1 MDVLIER
8 AKHVSEHDGNTHY
21 FCSAGCKGKFDGDP
35 DRYLQP
41 RPTASTQKDDARTF
55 TCPMHPEVT
64 QIGPGS
70 CPKCGMALEPDDA
83 GEGPEDTT
91 ELDDM
96 KRRLV
101 WSALLTLPLFIIAMG
116 EMLGPLRDLFAH
128 PAWRWLQLV
137 LATPVVLW
145 GGLVFFQ
152 RGWQSLVNRHLNMF
166 TLIAMGTGVAFA
178 YSAAALVAPGL
189 FPAGFQSHHG
199 QAALYFET
207 SAVIITLV
215 LLGQVLE
222 LKARSRTA
230 GAIRALLQLAPKTA
244 RRIRPDGTDED
255 VSIDVVLPGDR
266 LRVRPGESVPADGVV
281 EEGESTVDESMLTG
295 EPIPVSKVAGSPVT
309 GATLNATGSFVM
321 RVEQVGSES
330 LLARIAAMVRDA
342 QRSRAPIQKVADT
355 VSGYFV
361 PLVAVTSVITFAVWA
376 LLGPEPAL
384 AHALVNAIAVLI
396 IACPCA
402 LGLATP
408 ISIMVATGRG
418 AQAGVLL
425 RDAESLEALEK
436 VDILVVDKTGTLT
449 EGRPR
454 VAVVEADPGFSEDDV
469 LHYAASLERGS
480 EHPLAAAIVAAALER
495 SLTLEEADDFTAT
508 AGRGIAGRV
517 RGRAVLLGSPEMLVE
532 NGVDPTH
539 LSARAE
545 ALRTGAHTVVLLA
558 LDGKAAGLLG
568 IADPIKES
576 TPGALAALREEGL
589 RIVMLTGDNKTTA
602 EAVATELGID
612 EVHAGVMPE
621 GKLLVIQQLQ
631 AEGRRVAM
639 AGDGINDAPALAQA
653 DVGIAMG
660 TGTDVAM
667 ESAGITL
674 VKGDLNGIV
683 RARRLSRAAM
693 GNIRQNLFFA
703 FAYNAVG
710 VPVAAGLLYPVF
722 GILLSPM
729 LAAAAMSLSSVSV
742 VANALRLRNTKL

>member
-1 MDVLIER
+1 
-8 AKHVSEHDGNTHY
+8 
-21 FCSAGCKGKFDGDP
+21 
-35 DRYLQP
+35 
-41 RPTASTQKDDARTF
+41 
-55 TCPMHPEVT
+55 
-64 QIGPGS
+64 
-70 CPKCGMALEPDDA
+70 
-83 GEGPEDTT
+83 
-91 ELDDM
+91 
-96 KRRLV
+96 
-101 WSALLTLPLFIIAMG
+101 
-116 EMLGPLRDLFAH
+116 
-128 PAWRWLQLV
+128 
-137 LATPVVLW
+137 
-145 GGLVFFQ
+145 
-152 RGWQSLVNRHLNMF
+152 MF
-166 TLIAMGTGVAFA
+166 TLIALGTGVAFV
-178 YSAAALVAPGL
+178 YSTVALLAPGL
-189 FPAGFQSHHG
+189 FPAGFQGHHG
-199 QAALYFET
+199 QTALYFET
-207 SAVIITLV
+207 AAVIVTLV

-266 LRVRPGESVPADGVV
+266 LRVRPGESIPADGVV
-281 EEGESTVDESMLTG
+281 LEGESTVDESMITG

-321 RVEQVGSES
+321 RVEQVGAES
-330 LLARIAAMVRDA
+330 LLSRIAAMVRDA

-361 PLVAVTSVITFAVWA
+361 PLVAVTSVITFAAWA

-408 ISIMVATGRG
+408 ISITVATGRG

-436 VDILVVDKTGTLT
+436 VDVLVMDKTGTLT

-454 VAVVEADPGFSEDDV
+454 VAVVEAGSGFTEGEV

-495 SLTLEEADDFTAT
+495 SLPLDEADDFTAT
-508 AGRGIAGRV
+508 AGRGIAGKV
-517 RGRAVLLGSPEMLVE
+517 RGRTVLLGSPEMLLE
-532 NGVDPTH
+532 NGVDPAH
-539 LSARAE
+539 LSTRAE

-558 LDGKAAGLLG
+558 VDGKAAGLLG
-568 IADPIKES
+568 IADPNKES
-576 TPGALAALREEGL
+576 TRGALAALREDGL
-589 RIVMLTGDNKTTA
+589 HIVMLTGDNKTTA
-602 EAVATELGID
+602 EAVARSLGID

-621 GKLLVIQQLQ
+621 GKLAVIQQLQ
-631 AEGRRVAM
+631 TEGHRVAM
-639 AGDGINDAPALAQA
+639 AGDGINDAPALARA
-653 DVGIAMG
+653 NVGIAMG

-710 VPVAAGLLYPVF
+710 VPVAAGVLYPLF

-742 VANALRLRNTKL
+742 VANALRLRSTRL